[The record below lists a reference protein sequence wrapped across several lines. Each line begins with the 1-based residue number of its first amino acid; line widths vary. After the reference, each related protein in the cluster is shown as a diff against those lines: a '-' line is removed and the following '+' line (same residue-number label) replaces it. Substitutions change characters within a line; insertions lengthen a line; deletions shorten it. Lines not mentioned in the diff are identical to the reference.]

1 MPCGKVAGLVAVSVW
16 IAEVTGVCGQ
26 IGQVSVP
33 ASLCRVCTYM
43 YIDVFCSLLDILLQN
58 CFIGFFLLTWVV
70 WYRCTT
76 TYCACIAA

>member
-26 IGQVSVP
+26 IGQLSVP

-43 YIDVFCSLLDILLQN
+43 YIAVFLQLSGYLAPDL
-58 CFIGFFLLTWVV
+58 FHWSFFWRHV
-70 WYRCTT
+70 
-76 TYCACIAA
+76 